1 MSCSIILPNLINFIN
16 NDNNNI
22 FEKNN
27 EILKQQ
33 QQQEV
38 EEENKSNQVN
48 NILNSIIESKF
59 TSLNPKLK
67 IQETS
72 NQYQIKALI
81 PSNFNKEEISVNV
94 KNNRLIISAFKEIK
108 FENQEKT
115 KLTKFEK
122 YQKTINVSNKNLD
135 FSSIK
140 AQFKDNTLTIT
151 ILKQSFEKEIKIN
164 IE

>member
-1 MSCSIILPNLINFIN
+1 MSCSIVLPNLINFIN

-27 EILKQQ
+27 DSIKQV
-33 QQQEV
+33 EV
-38 EEENKSNQVN
+38 NKSNQVTN

-72 NQYQIKALI
+72 RQYQIKALI
-81 PSNFNKEEISVNV
+81 PSNFNKEEISVNI
-94 KNNRLIISAFKEIK
+94 KFNRLIISALKEIK
-108 FENQEKT
+108 LENQQEKTT

-122 YQKTINVSNKNLD
+122 YQKTFDVSNKNLD

-140 AQFKDNTLTIT
+140 AQFKDNILTIT
-151 ILKQSFEKEIKIN
+151 ILKQLFEKEIKIN

>member
-1 MSCSIILPNLINFIN
+1 MSCSIVLPNLINFIN

-27 EILKQQ
+27 EIKKQG
-33 QQQEV
+33 
-38 EEENKSNQVN
+38 ENKLNQV

-72 NQYQIKALI
+72 SQYQIKALI
-81 PSNFNKEEISVNV
+81 PSNFKKEEISVNI
-94 KNNRLIISAFKEIK
+94 KNNRLIISALKEFKL
-108 FENQEKT
+108 ENQQEKT

-122 YQKTINVSNKNLD
+122 YQKTIDVSNKNLD

-140 AQFKDNTLTIT
+140 AQFKENTLTIT
-151 ILKQSFEKEIKIN
+151 ILKQSFEKEIKIQ

>member
-1 MSCSIILPNLINFIN
+1 MSCSIVLPNLINFIN

-27 EILKQQ
+27 DSIKKQ
-33 QQQEV
+33 V
-38 EEENKSNQVN
+38 EENKSNQVTN

-72 NQYQIKALI
+72 RQYQIKALI
-81 PSNFNKEEISVNV
+81 PSNFNKEEISVNI
-94 KNNRLIISAFKEIK
+94 KSNRLIISALKEIK
-108 FENQEKT
+108 LENQQQEKTT

-122 YQKTINVSNKNLD
+122 YQKTFDVSNKNLD

-140 AQFKDNTLTIT
+140 AQFKDNILTIT
-151 ILKQSFEKEIKIN
+151 ILKQLFEKEIKIN

>member
-27 EILKQQ
+27 EIQKQQ
-33 QQQEV
+33 Q

-67 IQETS
+67 IQETP

-81 PSNFNKEEISVNV
+81 PLNFNKEEISVNV

-151 ILKQSFEKEIKIN
+151 IFKQSFEKEIKIN

>member
-16 NDNNNI
+16 NDNNI

-27 EILKQQ
+27 EIQKQ
-33 QQQEV
+33 